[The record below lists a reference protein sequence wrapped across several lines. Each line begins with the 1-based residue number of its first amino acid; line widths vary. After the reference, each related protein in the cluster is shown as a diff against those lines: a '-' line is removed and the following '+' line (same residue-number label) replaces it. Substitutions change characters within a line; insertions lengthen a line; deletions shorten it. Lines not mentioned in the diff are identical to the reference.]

1 LAALK
6 VVLQH
11 WTSPGAIVRVDG
23 QVVLKTDAWDCSC
36 LADIKA
42 CHLCTDRSSRSNGNP
57 PKRVV
62 CLLEALI
69 APDTLW
75 YLDATQQSVS
85 IAPIPIE
92 GEDEHYLVTIKDDG
106 RSDVAEGRLNVALD
120 SMRGGLWDWVRDG
133 DDFRI
138 YRSARICEILGIN
151 GYVTDGTRDEWV
163 DRIHPDDR
171 ADVVAKV
178 EANFKGETPIYIA
191 DYRIKAANGEWI
203 FIHDHGCVIERHPDG
218 TPRRWVGICADVTDM
233 VQLQQ
238 TAQGYKAQLELA
250 LNSFK
255 LELWEYDADRRMV
268 YLSPQL
274 ARRFGFTE
282 SPCIKPDD
290 DLFPLVETSDLD
302 GIRIAFDE
310 FLNGKET
317 FDAEA
322 RIGLPGNRRWCRI
335 SASRN
340 TIRDDGA
347 LWVAGAVQ
355 DIHARKR
362 YEFGLIDGEAQ
373 FRRMADAA
381 PVFIW
386 LGDQRTG
393 DCTFVNSQWVTETGV
408 AISHLLGEGWLEQ
421 VHPADRAPVR
431 EAIERVCRK
440 YVSEDI
446 NFRLLTER
454 REYAHA
460 VGRISVRYEAL
471 CEPVGLLMI
480 AVDATP
486 LQLAKTQLALALD
499 AAQAGLWDWRINEDE
514 VFTIARTHTML
525 GEPIPEEPIGLDWFT
540 SRLHP
545 QDRSRVIQEIRAAH
559 ENPDYRYRV
568 TFRFR
573 MFDGTYKWIE
583 STGRVTERDVDG
595 NPLRMIGLHIDIDE
609 LKQAESQLT
618 EANDNLRA
626 TRSRLQDMLEHAPAS
641 VAMFDRDMCYLV
653 ASQRW
658 KEDYGLVGEPIIG
671 QCHYDVFPE
680 IGPDWKAIH
689 NDCLK
694 GAVRRCE
701 EDRFDRSDG
710 SVQYLRW
717 EVRPWY
723 DRATGDIGG
732 IAMYT
737 EDITARKLAKELV
750 HDAYAQ
756 ESAIFSASRDPLLM
770 VGTDGNIKKASN
782 TVDQVFGCGK
792 SDIIGTP
799 VVELFEDL
807 APRLKCHSDGSLD
820 ESHLLGI
827 AGRPFEVSIL
837 HRSGQSIAGEVNI
850 SPLQLPGSNS
860 IQFVASVRDIS
871 DRKRIESEREQQ
883 VADMSHLSRLAV
895 VDLMGI
901 ELAHEFRQPLG
912 AIRNYVYSA
921 RLKMK
926 KDAEVSHV
934 IGPLLDEIET
944 AVAHMTSL
952 IESIRQFGKKPEKE
966 HCDIAVESIVDGA
979 LNLAQTRLRSI
990 GVRPLRNIGAVGQR
1004 VRGDIVQLQQIVLNL
1019 ILNAVDALEEIDPS
1033 QRELRI
1039 YAEPS
1044 GGKMVKLSICDSGRG
1059 VDPAIAESLFES
1071 FQSTN
1076 PSSLGMGLSISKQLA
1091 EAHGGDLLLER
1102 GKPTTFALYLPTA
1115 SGADE

>member
-1 LAALK
+1 MVRADGL
-6 VVLQH
+6 VVL
-11 WTSPGAIVRVDG
+11 R
-23 QVVLKTDAWDCSC
+23 TDAWDRSR
-36 LADIKA
+36 LGDLDAF
-42 CHLCTDRSSRSNGNP
+42 HLVRDSGGDSTGGT
-57 PKRVV
+57 V
-62 CLLEALI
+62 CLHDALHQHDIQWFLEGSR
-69 APDTLW
+69 
-75 YLDATQQSVS
+75 QSVS

-92 GEDEHYLVTIKDDG
+92 GEHEHYLVTIKEDG
-106 RSDVAEGRLNVALD
+106 QRDVAGGRLNVALD

-138 YRSARICEILGIN
+138 YRSARICEILGIE

-171 ADVVAKV
+171 DDVVAKV

-191 DYRIKAANGEWI
+191 DYRIQAANGDWI
-203 FIHDHGCVIERHPDG
+203 FIHDHGRVIERHPDG

-268 YLSPQL
+268 YLSPQM
-274 ARRFGFTE
+274 ARRFGFIE
-282 SPCIKPDD
+282 SPCLKPVDEIV
-290 DLFPLVETSDLD
+290 PLIEPSDLD
-302 GIRIAFDE
+302 GVRIAFTE

-393 DCTFVNSQWVTETGV
+393 DCNFVNRHWLKETGI
-408 AISHLLGEGWLEQ
+408 AISHLLSDGWLDW
-421 VHPADRAPVR
+421 VHEADRKKVM
-431 EAIERVCRK
+431 EAIERVCRRSN
-440 YVSEDI
+440 SEDI
-446 NFRLLTER
+446 DFRLLTER
-454 REYAHA
+454 QIYAHA
-460 VGRISVRYEAL
+460 VGRISIRYDAL
-471 CEPVGLLMI
+471 SEPIGILMI
-480 AVDATP
+480 LVDATP
-486 LQLAKTQLALALD
+486 VKVAEARLGLALD
-499 AAQAGLWDWRINEDE
+499 AAQAGLWDWRIKDDL
-514 VFTIARTHTML
+514 VFTIPRTHLML
-525 GEPIPEEPIGLDWFT
+525 GEPIPDGPVDLEWFT
-540 SRLHP
+540 SRVHAD
-545 QDRSRVIQEIRAAH
+545 DRERVLAEVLRAHADPGY
-559 ENPDYRYRV
+559 EYRV
-568 TFRFR
+568 TFRFQHH
-573 MFDGTYKWIE
+573 DGSYHWIE
-583 STGRVTERDVDG
+583 STGRVTERDKDG
-595 NPLRMIGLHIDIDE
+595 NPLRMIGLHIDINE
-609 LKQAESQLT
+609 LKQT
-618 EANDNLRA
+618 EFKLSKAIDDLSI

-641 VAMFDRDMCYLV
+641 VAMLDRDMCYLV

-658 KEDYGLVGEPIIG
+658 KEDYDLVQTPIIG
-671 QCHYDVFPE
+671 RCHYDVFPE
-680 IGPDWKAIH
+680 IGEEWKAIH
-689 NDCLK
+689 QECLK

-701 EDRFDRSDG
+701 EDRFVRLNG
-710 SVQYLRW
+710 AVQYLRW

-723 DRATGDIGG
+723 DRATGEIGG

-737 EDITARKLAKELV
+737 EDISARKLAEKLV

-756 ESAIFSASRDPLLM
+756 ESAIFSACRDPLLM
-770 VGTDGNIKKASN
+770 VGADGNIKKVSD
-782 TVDQVFGCGK
+782 TVEQVFGCGK

-799 VVELFEDL
+799 VVQLFEDL
-807 APRLKCHSDGSLD
+807 APRLKSHPDGSLD

-827 AGRPFEVSIL
+827 AGRPFEVTIL
-837 HRSGQSIAGEVNI
+837 NRGGRSIAGEVNI
-850 SPLQLPGSNS
+850 SPVQLPGSDS

-926 KDAEVSHV
+926 KNAEASHV
-934 IGPLLDEIET
+934 IGPFLDEIET
-944 AVAHMTSL
+944 AVTHMTSL

-966 HCDIAVESIVDGA
+966 HREVAVESIIDGA

-990 GVRPLRNIGAVGQR
+990 GVRPQRKIAAVSDR
-1004 VRGDIVQLQQIVLNL
+1004 VQGDIVQLQQIVLNL
-1019 ILNAVDALEEIDPS
+1019 ILNAADAMEEIDPS

-1044 GGKMVKLSICDSGRG
+1044 GGKMVKLSVCDSGRG
-1059 VDPAIAESLFES
+1059 VDPAIAESLFEP

-1102 GKPTTFALYLPTA
+1102 GKPTTFALYLPVA